1 MCELRVAKEPKHIN
15 LNLEVEPHL
24 KKLNKMK
31 GINFFITAITGTG
44 ESKDN
49 VKHNLV
55 LQEFNV
61 IDLKDENDNVIGSR
75 LDQQNRLSQTIAE
88 LNDEKIIEILEFIKS
103 KLNG

>member
-31 GINFFITAITGTG
+31 GINFFITANVGNGTNAN
-44 ESKDN
+44 D

-75 LDQQNRLSQTIAE
+75 LDQQNRISQTIAE
-88 LNDEKIIEILEFIKS
+88 LNNEKLTEILEFIKS